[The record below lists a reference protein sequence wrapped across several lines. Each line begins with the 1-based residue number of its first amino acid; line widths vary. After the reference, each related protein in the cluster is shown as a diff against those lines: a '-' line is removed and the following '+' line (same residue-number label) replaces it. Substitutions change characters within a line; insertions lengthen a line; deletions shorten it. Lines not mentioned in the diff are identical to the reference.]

1 MSEKN
6 YDDQITM
13 LPDRLNRIPVV
24 FKGMSINE
32 LLLLAGIG
40 CIIGLGLGLVLFILT
55 RQWVLIPSMMVF
67 IPLPTIFIGG
77 NRIARLKRGKPDTWF
92 ARSINLWMAKQGF
105 NSHKLIFNDDPFIVR
120 RKGKVK
126 RK

>member
-1 MSEKN
+1 MSEHN
-6 YDDQITM
+6 HHNPITM

-24 FKGMSINE
+24 YKGMSINE

-40 CIIGLGLGLVLFILT
+40 SIIGLVVGLVLFIVT
-55 RQWVLIPSMMVF
+55 RQWVLIPCMMVF

-92 ARSINLWMAKQGF
+92 ARSIDLWMAKQGF
-105 NSHKLIFNDDPFIVR
+105 NSHRLIFNDDPFIVR